1 MITET
6 ARVIAVEGDKITV
19 EAAIKSTCS
28 SCQAKSDCGTG
39 VISRALA
46 PKTQQLTLYS
56 PMPVNVGQSVTVGVP
71 EAGVLSASAWLYL
84 VPLFM
89 FIFVVS
95 ASTALL
101 PLLGLTHEL
110 WGMIPGIGMTLV
122 TYLFISKRLKRLDSG
137 KFQPVL
143 LATNG

>member
-19 EAAIKSTCS
+19 EAAIKSTCN
-28 SCQAKSDCGTG
+28 SCQAQSDCGTG
-39 VISRALA
+39 VVSRALA
-46 PKTQQLTLYS
+46 PKTQQLTLHS
-56 PMPVNVGQSVTVGVP
+56 PMPVHVGQSVTVGVP

-89 FIFVVS
+89 FIIVVS
-95 ASTALL
+95 VSNATL

-110 WGMIPGIGMTLV
+110 WGLIPSIGITLL
-122 TYLFISKRLKRLDSG
+122 TYFFISKKLKRLDSG

-143 LATNG
+143 LATNT